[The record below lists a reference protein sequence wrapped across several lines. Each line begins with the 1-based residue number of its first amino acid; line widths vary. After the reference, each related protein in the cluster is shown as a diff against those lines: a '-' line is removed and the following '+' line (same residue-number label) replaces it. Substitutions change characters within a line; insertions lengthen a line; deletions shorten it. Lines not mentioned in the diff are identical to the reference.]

1 MNAPKGTKIF
11 THDQWKDQLNNILLS
26 NGINAVQPQTQQQA
40 PIVNVQ
46 TKDNYHFSI
55 DEQGIRKTITR
66 GATKTQI
73 LNARFKQQKRDV

>member
-26 NGINAVQPQTQQQA
+26 NGINEVKPQNQMPT
-40 PIVNVQ
+40 PIVNVE

-66 GATKTQI
+66 GGAKTQI